1 MSAKK
6 NRVHDNVKRIGL
18 LGIKPGVGV
27 THTGILLGEFLK
39 ERLGAK
45 VAFVEK
51 NYHGDVEH
59 LGSTVYGLLDSRF
72 TFRGIDF
79 YPQNRE
85 EELKNQKSEYD
96 YLILD
101 FGTQKKKNLK
111 ELDQCEKKVIIGT
124 LNLWEWQEYL
134 RAAEYYKENIEEET
148 IEYVVSLGNEK
159 LVSKIERKLKR
170 RGYLLGPQFI
180 GKKLSKE
187 VEQFFYTL
195 I

>member
-1 MSAKK
+1 MITKK
-6 NRVHDNVKRIGL
+6 DRLHDNPKMIGL

-39 ERLGAK
+39 EKLGAK
-45 VAFVEK
+45 VAFIEK
-51 NYHGDVEH
+51 NYHGDVAH
-59 LGSTVYGLLDSRF
+59 LGEAVYGFSDSKF

-79 YPQNRE
+79 YPQNQE
-85 EELKNQKSEYD
+85 DELKKQKGGYD

-124 LNLWEWQEYL
+124 LSLWEWQEYL
-134 RAAEYYKENIEEET
+134 RAAEYYKENLEEEK
-148 IEYVVSLGNEK
+148 IRYVVSLGSEK
-159 LVSKIERKLKR
+159 LVSKIEKQLRSR
-170 RGYLLGPQFI
+170 VCLLGPQFI
-180 GKKLSKE
+180 GKTLSKE
-187 VEQFFYTL
+187 VEQFFNTL

>member
-1 MSAKK
+1 MRTRK
-6 NRVHDNVKRIGL
+6 NRIHDKVKRIGL

-27 THTGILLGEFLK
+27 THAGILLGEFLK
-39 ERLGAK
+39 EKLGAK
-45 VAFVEK
+45 VAFIEK
-51 NYHGDVEH
+51 NYHGDVER
-59 LGSTVYGLLDSRF
+59 LGNTVYGVLDDKF

-85 EELKNQKSEYD
+85 EELEKQKNEYD
-96 YLILD
+96 YLIVD

-111 ELDQCEKKVIIGT
+111 ELEQCEKKVIIGT

-134 RAAEYYKENIEEET
+134 RAAQYYKENIEEET
-148 IEYVVSLGNEK
+148 IAYMVSLGNEK
-159 LVSKIERKLKR
+159 LVSKIERKLR
-170 RGYLLGPQFI
+170 SRVCLLGPQSI
-180 GKKLSKE
+180 GKPISKE